1 MQCWLDMFCHL
12 TYCLMHAVNQ
22 AIGRIVN
29 NISVLNRYVERVC
42 LRPTRATTTSYCVRS
57 LFVVTPFH
65 AFHSSAFSL
74 ILSACLQES
83 STHGVGLFAVKDM
96 KTGHF
101 TDINCFGTFVLYY
114 TKTEVHDAI
123 AADGV
128 PRYMVA
134 SMYVGGEVLCRTPH

>member
-1 MQCWLDMFCHL
+1 M
-12 TYCLMHAVNQ
+12 
-22 AIGRIVN
+22 
-29 NISVLNRYVERVC
+29 ERVC
-42 LRPTRATTTSYCVRS
+42 LQPTRATITAYCVRS
-57 LFVVTPFH
+57 LYVITPFH

-83 STHGVGLFAVKDM
+83 NTHGVGLFAAKDT

-101 TDINCFGTFVLYY
+101 TDIDCFGTFVLYY

-128 PRYMVA
+128 PRYMMA
-134 SMYVGGEVLCRTPH
+134 SMCVGGEVLCRTPHYF